1 MSSTAPRH
9 TALDALHRSL
19 GATMTDFAGWDMP
32 LRYGSERDEH
42 TAVRTRAGLF
52 DLSHMGEITVTGPQ
66 AASFLNHA
74 LVGNIASV
82 GTGRARYTMICRSD
96 GGILDD
102 LIVYRLAE
110 TEAGSAHYMV
120 VANASNAQVVL
131 DALTER
137 AAGFDVE
144 VRDDRDAYALIAVQG
159 PQSAGVL
166 TSLTDAD
173 LDGLKYYAGLP
184 GTVAGV
190 PALIARTGY
199 TGEDGF
205 ELFVKP
211 EHAVELWQALTKA
224 GEGVGLVP
232 CGLSC
237 RDTLRL
243 EAGMPL
249 YGHELSTSLT
259 PFDAGLGRV
268 VKFEK
273 EGDFVGRE
281 ALQEA
286 ATRSEQNPRGSS
298 SAWSPRAAGSRAP
311 DTPSSRTAGSSAR
324 SPPAPPPPRW
334 ASRSRW
340 RTSTRRTRHRAR
352 PVSEWTSGAV
362 TSRTR
367 SWRCRSTS
375 VRSSGRKQSACVTL
389 RTFRCSRTFPAVPL
403 HQHSPAYRRI
413 QAMSN
418 PQQLRYSK
426 EHEWLSG
433 AENGVSTVGITE
445 HAANALGDVVFVQ
458 LPEVGAGVTAGE
470 TCGELESTK
479 SVSDLYSPV
488 NGEVT
493 EVNEDVVNDPSL
505 VNSAPFEGGWLFKVR
520 VAEEPA
526 DLLSADEYTA
536 FSAG

>member
-1 MSSTAPRH
+1 MSSNAPRL
-9 TALDALHRSL
+9 TALDAVHRSL

-42 TAVRTRAGLF
+42 LAVRTRAGLF

-66 AASFLNHA
+66 AAALLNHA

-82 GTGRARYTMICRSD
+82 GVGRARYTMICRED

-110 TEAGSAHYMV
+110 NEYMV

-137 AAGFDVE
+137 AAGFDAL

-159 PQSAGVL
+159 PESPGIL
-166 TSLTDAD
+166 KSLTDAD

-205 ELFVKP
+205 ELFVAPSDAEK
-211 EHAVELWQALTKA
+211 LWQALTDA
-224 GEGVGLVP
+224 GAPVGLVP

-249 YGHELSTSLT
+249 YGHELTTSLT

-273 EGDFVGRE
+273 EGDFVGRA

-286 ATRSEQNPRGSS
+286 ATRAEENPPRVLVGLV
-298 SAWSPRAAGSRAP
+298 AEGRRVPRAGY
-311 DTPSSRTAGSSAR
+311 
-324 SPPAPPPPRW
+324 
-334 ASRSRW
+334 
-340 RTSTRRTRHRAR
+340 
-352 PVSEWTSGAV
+352 PVVADGKVIGEVTSGAP
-362 TSRTR
+362 SP
-367 SWRCRSTS
+367 
-375 VRSSGRKQSACVTL
+375 TL
-389 RTFRCSRTFPAVPL
+389 GKPIAM
-403 HQHSPAYRRI
+403 AYVD
-413 QAMSN
+413 A
-418 PQQLRYSK
+418 
-426 EHEWLSG
+426 
-433 AENGVSTVGITE
+433 A
-445 HAANALGDVVFVQ
+445 HAAPGT
-458 LPEVGAGVTAGE
+458 AGVGVDIRGSHE
-470 TCGELESTK
+470 P
-479 SVSDLYSPV
+479 Y
-488 NGEVT
+488 EV
-493 EVNEDVVNDPSL
+493 VAL
-505 VNSAPFEGGWLFKVR
+505 PFYKR
-520 VAEEPA
+520 QK
-526 DLLSADEYTA
+526 
-536 FSAG
+536 

>member
-42 TAVRTRAGLF
+42 LAVRTKAGLF
-52 DLSHMGEITVTGPQ
+52 DLSHMGEITVTGPE
-66 AASFLNHA
+66 AAALLNHA
-74 LVGNIASV
+74 LVGNIATV
-82 GTGRARYTMICRSD
+82 GVGRARYTMICQED

-110 TEAGSAHYMV
+110 HEAGSSHAPSPHYMV

-137 AAGFDVE
+137 AAGFDAV

-159 PQSAGVL
+159 PESSGILKAV
-166 TSLTDAD
+166 TDAD

-205 ELFVKP
+205 ELFVAPADAEK
-211 EHAVELWQALTKA
+211 VWQALTDA
-224 GEGVGLVP
+224 GTPAGLVP

-249 YGHELSTSLT
+249 YGHELTTSLT

-273 EGDFVGRE
+273 DGDFVGRA
-281 ALQEA
+281 ALTEA
-286 ATRSEQNPRGSS
+286 AERAASEPPRVLVGLI
-298 SAWSPRAAGSRAP
+298 AEGRRVPRAGYSVVADGKVI
-311 DTPSSRTAGSSAR
+311 G
-324 SPPAPPPPRW
+324 
-334 ASRSRW
+334 
-340 RTSTRRTRHRAR
+340 
-352 PVSEWTSGAV
+352 EITSGAP
-362 TSRTR
+362 SP
-367 SWRCRSTS
+367 
-375 VRSSGRKQSACVTL
+375 TL
-389 RTFRCSRTFPAVPL
+389 GKPIAM
-403 HQHSPAYRRI
+403 AYVD
-413 QAMSN
+413 A
-418 PQQLRYSK
+418 
-426 EHEWLSG
+426 
-433 AENGVSTVGITE
+433 A
-445 HAANALGDVVFVQ
+445 HAAPGT
-458 LPEVGAGVTAGE
+458 AGVGVDIRGSHE
-470 TCGELESTK
+470 P
-479 SVSDLYSPV
+479 Y
-488 NGEVT
+488 EV
-493 EVNEDVVNDPSL
+493 VAL
-505 VNSAPFEGGWLFKVR
+505 PFYKR
-520 VAEEPA
+520 QK
-526 DLLSADEYTA
+526 
-536 FSAG
+536 

>member
-1 MSSTAPRH
+1 MSSTEPRR

-42 TAVRTRAGLF
+42 NAVRTKAGLF

-66 AASFLNHA
+66 AAALLDHA
-74 LVGNIASV
+74 LVGNISGV
-82 GTGRARYTMICRSD
+82 KPGRARYTMICRED

-102 LIVYRLAE
+102 LIVYRLGE
-110 TEAGSAHYMV
+110 TEYMV

-137 AAGFDVE
+137 AAGFDAE
-144 VRDDRDAYALIAVQG
+144 VRDDRDVYALLAVQG
-159 PQSAGVL
+159 PESPAIL
-166 TSLTDAD
+166 KSLTDAD

-224 GEGVGLVP
+224 GEAHGLVP

-249 YGHELSTSLT
+249 YGNELSTSLT

-273 EGDFVGRE
+273 EGDFVGRA
-281 ALQEA
+281 ALAEA
-286 ATRSEQNPRGSS
+286 AERAAQNPPRVLVGLV
-298 SAWSPRAAGSRAP
+298 AHGRRVPRAGYAVVAG
-311 DTPSSRTAGSSAR
+311 GEKIGE
-324 SPPAPPPPRW
+324 
-334 ASRSRW
+334 
-340 RTSTRRTRHRAR
+340 
-352 PVSEWTSGAV
+352 VTSGAPSP
-362 TSRTR
+362 TL
-367 SWRCRSTS
+367 
-375 VRSSGRKQSACVTL
+375 GRPIAM
-389 RTFRCSRTFPAVPL
+389 
-403 HQHSPAYRRI
+403 AYVDARHA
-413 QAMSN
+413 Q
-418 PQQLRYSK
+418 P
-426 EHEWLSG
+426 G
-433 AENGVSTVGITE
+433 AEGVGVDIRGSHE
-445 HAANALGDVVFVQ
+445 PYDVVA
-458 LPEVGAGVTAGE
+458 LPFY
-470 TCGELESTK
+470 K
-479 SVSDLYSPV
+479 RQ
-488 NGEVT
+488 
-493 EVNEDVVNDPSL
+493 
-505 VNSAPFEGGWLFKVR
+505 K
-520 VAEEPA
+520 
-526 DLLSADEYTA
+526 
-536 FSAG
+536 

>member
-1 MSSTAPRH
+1 MSSNEPRR

-42 TAVRTRAGLF
+42 NAVRTRAGLF

-66 AASFLNHA
+66 AAALLDFA
-74 LVGNIASV
+74 LVGNISGVKA
-82 GTGRARYTMICRSD
+82 GRARYTMICRED

-102 LIVYRLAE
+102 LIVYRLGD
-110 TEAGSAHYMV
+110 TEYMV

-137 AAGFDVE
+137 AAGFDAE
-144 VRDDRDAYALIAVQG
+144 VRDDRDAYALLAVQG
-159 PQSAGVL
+159 PESPAIL
-166 TSLTDAD
+166 RSLTDAD

-224 GEGVGLVP
+224 GEGHGLVP

-249 YGHELSTSLT
+249 YGNELSTSLT

-273 EGDFVGRE
+273 EGDFVGRA
-281 ALQEA
+281 ALAEA
-286 ATRSEQNPRGSS
+286 AERAGKNPPRVLVGLI
-298 SAWSPRAAGSRAP
+298 AHGRRVPRAGYAVVAG
-311 DTPSSRTAGSSAR
+311 GEKIGE
-324 SPPAPPPPRW
+324 
-334 ASRSRW
+334 
-340 RTSTRRTRHRAR
+340 
-352 PVSEWTSGAV
+352 VTSGAPSP
-362 TSRTR
+362 TL
-367 SWRCRSTS
+367 
-375 VRSSGRKQSACVTL
+375 GRPIAM
-389 RTFRCSRTFPAVPL
+389 
-403 HQHSPAYRRI
+403 AYVDAGHAEPGTGNVGVDIRG
-413 QAMSN
+413 S
-418 PQQLRYSK
+418 
-426 EHEWLSG
+426 HEPY
-433 AENGVSTVGITE
+433 
-445 HAANALGDVVFVQ
+445 DVVA
-458 LPEVGAGVTAGE
+458 LPFY
-470 TCGELESTK
+470 K
-479 SVSDLYSPV
+479 RQ
-488 NGEVT
+488 
-493 EVNEDVVNDPSL
+493 
-505 VNSAPFEGGWLFKVR
+505 K
-520 VAEEPA
+520 
-526 DLLSADEYTA
+526 
-536 FSAG
+536 